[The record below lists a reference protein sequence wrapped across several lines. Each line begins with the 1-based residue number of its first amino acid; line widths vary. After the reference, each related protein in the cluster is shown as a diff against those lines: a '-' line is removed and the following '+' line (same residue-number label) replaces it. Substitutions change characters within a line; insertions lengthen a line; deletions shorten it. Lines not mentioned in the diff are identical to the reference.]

1 MGLKE
6 NILAKIRGY
15 KTVEQLERLGFT
27 HGKNFKMMFGVVI
40 DWGICHTFSTRDS
53 TPQRRTSLLRCLP
66 LRRAGALGLTH
77 SHNAK

>member
-1 MGLKE
+1 MRRELCRAMGLKE

-40 DWGICHTFSTRDS
+40 D
-53 TPQRRTSLLRCLP
+53 
-66 LRRAGALGLTH
+66 
-77 SHNAK
+77 